1 MQTSRTGLAK
11 TLIYA
16 RIALHV
22 VWKYRRHISPKFLYR
37 AARLLLAFYDNKII
51 VRNHTYKLH
60 LYLPAYPTPAFF
72 KAVEGKLLAK
82 PPKPISMVWGITKAC
97 SYKCPHCYQRLDK
110 GIDLS
115 AEKLKE
121 TARAVC
127 RAGVS
132 FLNIEG
138 GDVFLT
144 FENLCAVLDE
154 LGPDCEVWL
163 NTTGAHVTREKLAVL
178 KEKNV
183 YGFMVS
189 LHSAD
194 EKTHDEFVGI
204 PGAFRQA
211 QETLALCSEMGF
223 GTAINTVLQYKDIQH
238 QTLEKIMDIA
248 HQLNCGFVQ
257 LIHPKRAG
265 KWLSNTK
272 LYAQDKE
279 LISHVKRAYYRY
291 NKTPQLPALPAQ
303 AEEEDKKRF
312 GCTAGGVDRFYIG
325 AGGEVQPCEFLNVSF
340 GNVQA
345 EPFDVIFKR
354 MRAAF
359 PTPFVAW
366 ACEKRAQEIFTL
378 MQEKGLT
385 QTPVPYEYTREL
397 VARWTDGTPT
407 PIYKDIGIYEQ
418 N

>member
-1 MQTSRTGLAK
+1 MQTSKTGLAK
-11 TLIYA
+11 TLIYMQ
-16 RIALHV
+16 IALHV
-22 VWKYRRHISPKFLYR
+22 LWKYRRRISPRFLYR
-37 AARLLLAFYDNKII
+37 AARLLFAFYDNKII
-51 VRNHTYKLH
+51 ARNHTYKLH

-72 KAVEGKLLAK
+72 KAVEGKLLAR
-82 PPKPISMVWGITKAC
+82 PPRPISMVWGLTKAC

-110 GIDLS
+110 GTDLPVDT
-115 AEKLKE
+115 LKE
-121 TARAVC
+121 TLHAVC
-127 RAGVS
+127 RTGVS

-144 FENLCAVLDE
+144 FDKLCAVLDE
-154 LGPDCEVWL
+154 VGPDTEVWL

-178 KEKNV
+178 RQKNV

-194 EKTHDEFVGI
+194 EKTHDEFVGV
-204 PGAFRQA
+204 PGAFKQA
-211 QETLALCSEMGF
+211 RETLALCAEMGF
-223 GTAINTVLQYKDIQH
+223 GTAINAVLRYQDIQNH
-238 QTLEKIMDIA
+238 TLEQMMEIA
-248 HQLNCGFVQ
+248 RGLRCGFVQ

-265 KWLSNTK
+265 KWLSDTT
-272 LYAQDKE
+272 LYAQDNA
-279 LISHVKRAYYRY
+279 LIAYVKQAYNRY
-291 NKTPQLPALPAQ
+291 NKKPQLPALPAQ
-303 AEEEDKKRF
+303 AEEEDKRRF

-325 AGGEVQPCEFLNVSF
+325 AGGEVQPCEFLNISF
-340 GNVQA
+340 GNVTQK
-345 EPFDVIFKR
+345 PFDVIFKR

-359 PTPFVAW
+359 PTPFVEW

-378 MQEKGLT
+378 MQQQGLT
-385 QTPVPYEYTREL
+385 QTPVPYEYTRTL